1 MFGDADPMDRSVRT
15 YSEQLHGAILHSAG
29 LQGSPV
35 ANDTHN
41 RCPIVAKALYTW
53 NGPSSSGREW
63 PGMGLVVS
71 SPLSDGV
78 DVDAFGG
85 AVRPLDSV

>member
-53 NGPSSSGREW
+53 NRAQLAR
-63 PGMGLVVS
+63 PGMAGN
-71 SPLSDGV
+71 G
-78 DVDAFGG
+78 FGRFVTAQRWRG
-85 AVRPLDSV
+85 R